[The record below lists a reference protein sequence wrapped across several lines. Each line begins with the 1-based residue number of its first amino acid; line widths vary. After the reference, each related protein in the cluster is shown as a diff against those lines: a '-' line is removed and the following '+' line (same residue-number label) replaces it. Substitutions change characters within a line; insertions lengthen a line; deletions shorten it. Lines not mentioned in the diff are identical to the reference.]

1 MNVTHIHSQKRGNV
15 GNINNSPLNTIFVAK
30 TSDTRNFFENTR
42 SDVETSEVATL
53 IP

>member
-1 MNVTHIHSQKRGNV
+1 L
-15 GNINNSPLNTIFVAK
+15 SPK
-30 TSDTRNFFENTR
+30 HQTSEFFENIR